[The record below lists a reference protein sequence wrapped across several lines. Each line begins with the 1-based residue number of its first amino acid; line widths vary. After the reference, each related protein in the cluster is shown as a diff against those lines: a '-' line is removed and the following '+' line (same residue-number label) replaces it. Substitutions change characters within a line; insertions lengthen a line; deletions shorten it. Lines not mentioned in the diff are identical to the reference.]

1 MLRVI
6 CLNQILKKAHAK
18 VIAAHRKDIIESIC
32 LEKLQATLSCQTMY
46 VHSAESEAS
55 NVSVMMMN
63 QQLF

>member
-1 MLRVI
+1 MSKSLQ
-6 CLNQILKKAHAK
+6 LEEKG
-18 VIAAHRKDIIESIC
+18 IIESIC

-46 VHSAESEAS
+46 VHLTESGAL

>member
-1 MLRVI
+1 MPKL
-6 CLNQILKKAHAK
+6 LQLTEKG
-18 VIAAHRKDIIESIC
+18 IIESIC

-46 VHSAESEAS
+46 VHLAESEAS

>member
-1 MLRVI
+1 MLK
-6 CLNQILKKAHAK
+6 LLQLTEKG
-18 VIAAHRKDIIESIC
+18 IIESIC

-46 VHSAESEAS
+46 VHLAESEAS